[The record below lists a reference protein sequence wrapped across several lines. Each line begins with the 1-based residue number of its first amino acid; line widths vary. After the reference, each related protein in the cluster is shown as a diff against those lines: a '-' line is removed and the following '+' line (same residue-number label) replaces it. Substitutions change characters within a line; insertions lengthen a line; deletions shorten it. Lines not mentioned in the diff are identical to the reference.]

1 MSFFYKSLK
10 HTYGEG
16 VSPTSAPVA
25 STAVRLLLPTFNC
38 MHVILRAE
46 PFWDRKCRDCLCDLV
61 LRLVAFKGKKELLWI
76 QLPPRWAMAY
86 VDMMRKY
93 LQPTERRI
101 FYSKISRYYNYRN
114 AKSPEESIKTI
125 RHWIIRVDNK
135 GFAHISKE
143 VNSMDDLI
151 YFLWTKSNQ

>member
-1 MSFFYKSLK
+1 
-10 HTYGEG
+10 
-16 VSPTSAPVA
+16 
-25 STAVRLLLPTFNC
+25 
-38 MHVILRAE
+38 
-46 PFWDRKCRDCLCDLV
+46 
-61 LRLVAFKGKKELLWI
+61 
-76 QLPPRWAMAY
+76 MAY

-151 YFLWTKSNQ
+151 YFL